1 MQPRDPILG
10 LGGLATLLGLLV
22 FGWIVRQ
29 PPSQANCAPTAPD
42 PARDAWLVG
51 LAPAAFV
58 TACSCASLALWAS
71 AAVRDRERPHAVSIV
86 FAAVVPALGLGWWSG
101 GEASWVLPWAPVVAL
116 GLLAAPLIVPAL
128 ISGIWW
134 FRRKRRDDWAWRS
147 LQLLA
152 WWSALVF
159 VPGFVALVSLW
170 GEDFSC

>member
-1 MQPRDPILG
+1 VQRRDPILG

-29 PPSQANCAPTAPD
+29 PPAPADCAPTGPN
-42 PARDAWLVG
+42 PVRDAWLVG

-58 TACSCASLALWAS
+58 TACSCAGLALWAS
-71 AAVRDRERPHAVSIV
+71 AAVGGRERPHGLSIV
-86 FAAVVPALGLGWWSG
+86 LAVVVPTLGLGWWTG
-101 GEASWVLPWAPVVAL
+101 GEGSWVNPWMPVVAL
-116 GLLAAPLIVPAL
+116 GLLAAPIIVPGL

-134 FRRKRRDDWAWRS
+134 FRRKRSDDWAWRS

-159 VPGFVALVSLW
+159 IPGFVALVSLW
-170 GEDFSC
+170 AEDFYC